1 MAMSVT
7 LGLVIVYALEGSK
20 VVTTSKNTLSPA
32 ANLALAVVVWILA
45 SVLATGREGRPE
57 PGRRRL
63 RAHRPEQKETP
74 KWQQQLGK
82 GTARTTF
89 VIGALLTLP
98 GATYLLALNNL
109 TKLKYPTA
117 LTVVVVIVF
126 NLIQLLLI
134 EIPIVAL
141 IVAPTQT
148 PLLIEHAKEWGRLHG
163 RQYAIWALVALGALF
178 AIRGLIELL

>member
-1 MAMSVT
+1 
-7 LGLVIVYALEGSK
+7 
-20 VVTTSKNTLSPA
+20 
-32 ANLALAVVVWILA
+32 
-45 SVLATGREGRPE
+45 
-57 PGRRRL
+57 
-63 RAHRPEQKETP
+63 
-74 KWQQQLGK
+74 
-82 GTARTTF
+82 
-89 VIGALLTLP
+89 
-98 GATYLLALNNL
+98 
-109 TKLKYPTA
+109 
-117 LTVVVVIVF
+117 VVVVIVF